1 MQEEMEGRL
10 DRLESRFA
18 IEELASNYCHGFDKR
33 DEACFMSIW
42 WDDCVW
48 AIGPPFGDF
57 FGHEGVRNALNEVL
71 WPAWAMSLHVT
82 SNVVIDFLNKNHAI
96 SRCDVDCTGLLADA
110 PEATFVGASYV
121 DNVERREGVWKIKKR
136 TVTIHYFNSFP
147 DTALSKPES

>member
-1 MQEEMEGRL
+1 MQEEIEGRL
-10 DRLESRFA
+10 DRLESRLA
-18 IEELASNYCHGFDKR
+18 IEELASNYCNGFDKR

-48 AIGPPFGDF
+48 SIGPPFGDF

-71 WPAWAMSLHVT
+71 WPAWAMSLHIT
-82 SNVVIDFLNKNHAI
+82 SNVVIDFLDNNHAI
-96 SRCDVDCTGLLADA
+96 SRCDVDCTGLLAGA
-110 PEATFVGASYV
+110 PEATFVGASYI

>member
-1 MQEEMEGRL
+1 MQEEIEGRL
-10 DRLESRFA
+10 DRLESRLA

-48 AIGPPFGDF
+48 SIGPPFGDF
-57 FGHEGVRNALNEVL
+57 FGHEGVRNDLNEVL
-71 WPAWAMSLHVT
+71 WPAWAMSLHIT
-82 SNVVIDFLNKNHAI
+82 SNVVIDFLDNNHAI
-96 SRCDVDCTGLLADA
+96 SRCDVDCTGLLAGA
-110 PEATFVGASYV
+110 PEATFVGASYI